1 MVHSRSRLVAQM
13 CGAVLLLSIPAC
25 ASTEN
30 AAEGSGPEAAVDP
43 YSRDN
48 TCTAGDAVQSDAEP
62 AGRLTQLSHTAGELL
77 LVNGI
82 APGPQVAV
90 GGQLSSD
97 QAADRASTVPGDAS
111 ITEALWVA
119 AIPPEA
125 GLDPVRDTEEY
136 FASQAR
142 RISTF
147 EVTEENLGQLLG
159 PNWSSVIDVVEGFA
173 RNGYEDYVEQVRGAP
188 PMREADAAATRARLR
203 AASVDAGLESQWRT
217 AQSIVPI
224 YFQSCDLSSNVAGHD
239 VDLSSSVLAEV
250 LAADAVAAAFTTS
263 FAPPAM
269 VEPLARGLQI
279 ALGAET
285 NPTADGG
292 LTKDYDPN
300 EILSPED
307 VELMEAEEP
316 SLEGP

>member
-1 MVHSRSRLVAQM
+1 M
-13 CGAVLLLSIPAC
+13 SIAAC

-30 AAEGSGPEAAVDP
+30 AAEGPRPQAVVDP

-48 TCTAGDAVQSDAEP
+48 TCTAGDSGQSDAEP
-62 AGRLTQLSHTAGELL
+62 ADRLTQLSHTAGDLL

-90 GGQLSSD
+90 DGQLSSD

-125 GLDPVRDTEEY
+125 DLDPVRDTQEY
-136 FASQAR
+136 YASQAR

-147 EVTEENLGQLLG
+147 EVTEDNLGQMLG
-159 PNWSSVIDVVEGFA
+159 PNWSSVIDVVENFA
-173 RNGYEDYVEQVRGAP
+173 RGGYENDVEQVRDAP
-188 PMREADAAATRARLR
+188 PMRAADSAASRAQLR
-203 AASVDAGLESQWRT
+203 TASVDAGLESQWET
-217 AQSIVPI
+217 ALSIVPI

-263 FAPPAM
+263 FIPAEM
-269 VEPLARGLQI
+269 VEPLARGLQV
-279 ALGAET
+279 ALGAD
-285 NPTADGG
+285 PSSAADGG